1 MWGKMKMKNNK
12 LVMIMIIM
20 LVAITLVGA
29 VAVIVVK
36 QLNNDGS
43 GPKEPSIDE
52 VLEASVDVPQLT
64 TNLASN
70 DFIRISF
77 KIQTDN
83 KKAKEELEKRDF
95 QVKDIIIQE
104 LSEMTAEDIQ
114 GKEGQTKLKEVLK
127 GKINGLMQKGK
138 VEEVYITESLLP

>member
-1 MWGKMKMKNNK
+1 
-12 LVMIMIIM
+12 MIIM

-114 GKEGQTKLKEVLK
+114 GKEGQMKLKEALK

-138 VEEVYITESLLP
+138 VEEVYITESLLQ

>member
-36 QLNNDGS
+36 QLNNDESGS
-43 GPKEPSIDE
+43 KEPSIDE

-114 GKEGQTKLKEVLK
+114 GKGGQLKLKEALK

-138 VEEVYITESLLP
+138 VEEVYITESLLQ

>member
-1 MWGKMKMKNNK
+1 
-12 LVMIMIIM
+12 MIIM